1 MPESQSTARRKGISP
16 HPFIPENTPP
26 PLAQENTPS
35 DPPTSAP
42 SLPPPLKPSHKNEP
56 VVVVTARLPQSI
68 HRAIKIRSAY
78 GWGTI
83 QDLFTQALQE
93 WLERHPLS
101 D

>member
-1 MPESQSTARRKGISP
+1 MPESQSTERRRGISS
-16 HPFIPENTPP
+16 HPFTPENTATPFTPQDTPP
-26 PLAQENTPS
+26 
-35 DPPTSAP
+35 DPPTPAP
-42 SLPPPLKPSHKNEP
+42 SLSPPLKPSHKNEP

-93 WLERHPLS
+93 WLERHPLN

>member
-1 MPESQSTARRKGISP
+1 
-16 HPFIPENTPP
+16 
-26 PLAQENTPS
+26 
-35 DPPTSAP
+35 
-42 SLPPPLKPSHKNEP
+42 LKPSHKNEP

-93 WLERHPLS
+93 WLERHPLT